1 MGKCNLIYPFF
12 LFYLLKVHIYIYYLY
27 NESVGDWFCGLVLVE
42 WVLSKCVP
50 FLSVARCTSFIAI
63 APNIFLLT
71 LKLSYVEGM

>member
-1 MGKCNLIYPFF
+1 M
-12 LFYLLKVHIYIYYLY
+12 Y

-50 FLSVARCTSFIAI
+50 FLSVARCTSFIAS